1 MSSRSPYVFSQ
12 SLCTS
17 SFHSQENAPPVCWK
31 PQAFWD
37 QLNRGCAHP
46 HSVGFP
52 IQIGIKP
59 IEKAKQTR
67 LRQGSNQHG
76 VCPEYLEG
84 IKMQFIHGEKGNA
97 LITTFSDFSF
107 SQSPLSVF
115 SNGNGQHALTLEIC
129 LLQHLVGLFRESTK
143 YLDVA
148 LLK

>member
-1 MSSRSPYVFSQ
+1 MFSQ
-12 SLCTS
+12 SLWTS
-17 SFHSQENAPPVCWK
+17 SFRSQEKALPVCWK

-52 IQIGIKP
+52 IHVGIKP

-107 SQSPLSVF
+107 F
-115 SNGNGQHALTLEIC
+115 SIPFVCIFQWQRTTRSYLGD
-129 LLQHLVGLFRESTK
+129 LFATTSRR
-143 YLDVA
+143 A
-148 LLK
+148 FQRIN

>member
-1 MSSRSPYVFSQ
+1 
-12 SLCTS
+12 
-17 SFHSQENAPPVCWK
+17 
-31 PQAFWD
+31 
-37 QLNRGCAHP
+37 
-46 HSVGFP
+46 
-52 IQIGIKP
+52 
-59 IEKAKQTR
+59 
-67 LRQGSNQHG
+67 
-76 VCPEYLEG
+76 
-84 IKMQFIHGEKGNA
+84 MQFIHGEKGNA